1 MPPDGSEMLL
11 RQLEALNERLE
22 LKTDVY
28 RVAETP
34 QEKASMLLDQAR
46 TDRRVPLKKQLLQQA
61 LDEMHKAQPPPEEEV
76 EVHADSRTY
85 GLTPPSPMA

>member
-1 MPPDGSEMLL
+1 MQDH
-11 RQLEALNERLE
+11 
-22 LKTDVY
+22 
-28 RVAETP
+28 RVSLGEWC
-34 QEKASMLLDQAR
+34 
-46 TDRRVPLKKQLLQQA
+46 QA